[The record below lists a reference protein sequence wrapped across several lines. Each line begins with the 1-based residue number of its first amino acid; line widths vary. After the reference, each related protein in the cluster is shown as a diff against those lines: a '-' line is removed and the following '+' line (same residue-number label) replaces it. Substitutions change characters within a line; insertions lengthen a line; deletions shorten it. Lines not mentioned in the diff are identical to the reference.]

1 MLEGQDFHSIL
12 RERIRNVNLSAL
24 SPPFLPGTFTSWR
37 REYKAAKEDFL
48 SYSNVVDHKL
58 LPKFLKKVTK
68 EYFNRILEET
78 LQLNECGMSRDVME
92 QLKGRAELS
101 ELAAVMARWSVEI
114 ELAVDIFDRA
124 QFYQLY
130 VVPSELGKLYAELK
144 SEWNGAAEPLLN
156 RMYRFLLK
164 IMSYYSESISGT
176 IRSSI
181 TGIIA
186 TNLSQSRSM
195 IITSVIYAYFSGIM
209 PWPLLALLG
218 TQLGWVLSG
227 WLVTRLGHS
236 LSNRLDS
243 AQVYYHVAELRQH
256 FEEMVSRLT
265 FNNEESGLLISKC
278 LHAVT
283 KEEKQNRSRHL
294 HDHLNSV
301 LVKRDNIDQIF
312 QNQFDEDK
320 FIAENV
326 IITEEEDWIRI
337 DLPAYTLERLDGSWM
352 EVTRK
357 L

>member
-1 MLEGQDFHSIL
+1 MIEGQDFHSVL

-24 SPPFLPGTFTSWR
+24 TPPFMPSTFTSWR
-37 REYKAAKEDFL
+37 REFKGSREDFL
-48 SYSNVVDHKL
+48 HYSQTLDHKL

-68 EYFNRILEET
+68 EYFQRILEET
-78 LQLNECGMSRDVME
+78 LQLNECGMSQDVME
-92 QLKGRAELS
+92 LLKGRAELS

-124 QFYQLY
+124 QFYQFY
-130 VVPSELGKLYAELK
+130 VVPNELGKLYAELK
-144 SEWNGAAEPLLN
+144 TEWNGASEPLLN

-164 IMSYYSESISGT
+164 LVSYYSESISGT

-195 IITSVIYAYFSGIM
+195 IITSVIYAYFSGLM

-236 LSNRLDS
+236 LSCRLDS
-243 AQVYYHVAELRQH
+243 AQVYYHIAELKQH
-256 FEEMVSRLT
+256 FDEMVSRLT
-265 FNNEESGLLISKC
+265 YNNEESGLLISKC
-278 LHAVT
+278 FQAVT
-283 KEEKQNRSRHL
+283 KEEKQQTSRHL

-301 LVKRDNIDQIF
+301 LVKKDNLDQLF
-312 QNQFDEDK
+312 QHQFDEDK
-320 FIAENV
+320 FIAENA
-326 IITEEEDWIRI
+326 IITEEDDWIRI
-337 DLPAYTLERLDGSWM
+337 DLPTFTVERLDDSWM
-352 EVTRK
+352 EVSK
-357 L
+357 KV